1 MGYQYW
7 KYETLNTL
15 CNDAFCKFGFNEAES
30 KIITDVLL
38 LSDLYGI
45 ESHGMQRMYRYYK
58 SIQKG
63 MIHPENKGEVVHE
76 TPVSAVIDG
85 QDGMG
90 QVIGHKAMEM
100 AIAKAKATGIGMVV
114 VRNSNHYGIA
124 GYYAKM
130 ACDQG
135 LLGLSC
141 TNTNAIMVPTY
152 GRMAMLGTNPI
163 AVAMP
168 AEPYDFFFDAATTVV
183 TRGKLEVY
191 NKKGEPLHDGWALNK
206 DGHPSNDAAD
216 VLDNI
221 AAHNGGG
228 IMPLG
233 GRTEDTGSHKGYG
246 WAMVCE
252 LFSSILSM
260 GTTSDLTGKGGKG
273 GICHGFMA
281 IDPKIFGDAEAIK
294 AHMSKYLETLRNS
307 PKADG
312 QDKIYTH
319 GEKEIAAKAHML
331 ANGVPVNDNT
341 MVEVYEM
348 CQYLNMDFSKYFGDY
363 IPERSEGFK
372 SPETFK

>member
-7 KYETLNTL
+7 KYDKLNQL
-15 CNDAFCKFGFNEAES
+15 CNDAFQKFGFNTEEA
-30 KIITDVLL
+30 KIISDVLL
-38 LSDLYGI
+38 MSDRYGI

-63 MIHPENKGEVVHE
+63 MIKVESKGNVVFE
-76 TPVSAVIDG
+76 TPVSAVIDAE
-85 QDGMG
+85 DGMG
-90 QVIGHKAMEM
+90 QVVGHKAMQM
-100 AIAKAKATGIGMVV
+100 AIDKAKKVGIGMVT

-130 ACDQG
+130 ACEQG
-135 LLGLSC
+135 LIGISC

-163 AVAMP
+163 ALAMP

-191 NKKGEPLHDGWALNK
+191 NKKGEPLHDGWALDKN
-206 DGHPSNDAAD
+206 GHPSNDAAD

-233 GRTEDTGSHKGYG
+233 GSTEDTGSHKGYG
-246 WAMVCE
+246 YAMLCE
-252 LFSSILSM
+252 IFSSIVSL
-260 GTTSDLTGKGGKG
+260 GITSDKTGKGGKG
-273 GICHGFMA
+273 GICHGFVA
-281 IDPKIFGDAEAIK
+281 IDPAIFGDAAAIK
-294 AHMSKYLETLRNS
+294 EHLSAYLEELRNS
-307 PKADG
+307 PKAEG
-312 QDKIYTH
+312 QDRIYTH
-319 GEKEIAAKAHML
+319 GEKEIL
-331 ANGVPVNDNT
+331 AEKKLMENGIPVNDNT

-348 CQYLNMDFSKYFGDY
+348 CQYLDMDFSKYFGSY
-363 IPERSEGFK
+363 IPEKSAGFK